1 MYFVIVAHTVVV
13 LVIVVVVVVD
23 VVGWFHQICVEI
35 VPVSRRPAMFTRYI
49 SILDLIPF

>member
-13 LVIVVVVVVD
+13 LVVVVIVVV